1 MVRIFIAETES
12 KITSEIFIKRIA
24 NNQLGIAKEKLIIDK
39 NKYGKPFLVNFPN
52 VHYNVSHTKGLIVC
66 AVSDNCVGIDVE
78 RIKPFNKRI
87 VERFFSENEREYIFA
102 SKENQD
108 ERFAVI
114 WTKKESY
121 IKWLGKGMA
130 IPIDSFD
137 VLSFRKTP
145 KFFNNEYQRYYI
157 SLCTE
162 RTEYVKLYN
171 SYSEKEI
178 LTDFKM

>member
-1 MVRIFIAETES
+1 MVRMFIAKTES
-12 KITSEIFIKRIA
+12 RITSEIFIKRIA
-24 NNQLGIAKEKLIIDK
+24 NNQLGIARGKLIIDK

-52 VHYNVSHTKGLIVC
+52 VHYNISHTKGLVVC
-66 AVSDNCVGIDVE
+66 AISDNYVGIDVE

-108 ERFAVI
+108 ERFAEI

-121 IKWLGKGMA
+121 VKWIGKGMA

-137 VLSFRKTP
+137 VLSFRKAP
-145 KFFNNEYQRYYI
+145 KLCSTLYLEYCI
-157 SLCTE
+157 TICVDSLH
-162 RTEYVKLYN
+162 
-171 SYSEKEI
+171 I
-178 LTDFKM
+178 

>member
-1 MVRIFIAETES
+1 MFIAKTES
-12 KITSEIFIKRIA
+12 RITSEIFIKRIA
-24 NNQLGIAKEKLIIDK
+24 NNQLGIAKERLIIDK
-39 NKYGKPFLVNFPN
+39 NKYGKPFFVNFPN

-66 AVSDNCVGIDVE
+66 AISDSCVGIDIE

-108 ERFAVI
+108 ERFAEI

-130 IPIDSFD
+130 IPFESFD
-137 VLSFRKTP
+137 VLSFRKAP
-145 KFFNNEYQRYYI
+145 KLYSAIYQKYYI
-157 SLCTE
+157 TICVDNMIE
-162 RTEYVKLYN
+162 DYVHV
-171 SYSEKEI
+171 SS
-178 LTDFKM
+178 